1 MPRKYNENQ
10 IKEALELLE
19 KWAGCIGKVSSAIG
33 APIAWTIGKSP
44 TGELATKMLRKA
56 RDAMPGARPIVH
68 GDRGF
73 HYRTGEWISL
83 MDDYG
88 YVRSMSKKGCSPDN
102 AAAEGFFGTLKNE
115 FFYGRDWS
123 DVRCG
128 AFIVMLDEFLTWFCQ
143 ERIKERLGF
152 MSPRDYLI
160 SAKSV
165 QL

>member
-1 MPRKYNENQ
+1 
-10 IKEALELLE
+10 
-19 KWAGCIGKVSSAIG
+19 
-33 APIAWTIGKSP
+33 
-44 TGELATKMLRKA
+44 
-56 RDAMPGARPIVH
+56 
-68 GDRGF
+68 
-73 HYRTGEWISL
+73 

-102 AAAEGFFGTLKNE
+102 AAAESFFGTLKNE

-123 DVRCG
+123 DVRCD
-128 AFIVMLDEFLTWFCQ
+128 AFIVRLDEFLTWFYQ
-143 ERIKERLGF
+143 ERTKGRLWS